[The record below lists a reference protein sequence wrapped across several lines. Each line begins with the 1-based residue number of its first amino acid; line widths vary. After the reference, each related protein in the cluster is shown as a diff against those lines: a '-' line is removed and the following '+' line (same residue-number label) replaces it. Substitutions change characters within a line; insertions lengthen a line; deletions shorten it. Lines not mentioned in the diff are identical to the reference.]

1 MLISSNCFKIP
12 GSSSIVSCYSLTV
25 TVIISKISCNVCW
38 YSLIFFLYWYSQWI
52 YCFNSSRLKL
62 MLIFLA
68 DLLFYCYYISIVI
81 RDINTISQEMSTR
94 FLVDIPFNLVDI
106 PRDNLLISLLTLL
119 ISLLISQGNI
129 KITIL
134 TLFISLGILCWY
146 PLYPPG
152 YCVDIP

>member
-146 PLYPPG
+146 SLYPPG